1 MRRLLLSAVV
11 ATVLTTS
18 SAEAVAPPPPPDGFA
33 AFYKLFAAA
42 VAKDDQ
48 KALAGFTVL
57 SAALDPADSPITF
70 AAFHKRY
77 LTAKERRCLANGKPA
92 RDVDG
97 TGTVNY
103 YVFCGQL
110 IYSFT
115 KPSAAGWRLT
125 DLSPAD

>member
-1 MRRLLLSAVV
+1 MRRMLLCAV
-11 ATVLTTS
+11 ATTAMTTS
-18 SAEAVAPPPPPDGFA
+18 SLAAAPPPSDDGFA

-48 KALAGFTVL
+48 TAIAGFTVM
-57 SAALDPADSPITF
+57 SGALDPLDHPTF
-70 AAFHKRY
+70 AQFHKHY
-77 LTAKERRCLANGKPA
+77 LTPKERRCLANARPA
-92 RDVDG
+92 RDIDG
-97 TGTVNY
+97 TGAVNY

>member
-1 MRRLLLSAVV
+1 MGRLLLCAVSAT
-11 ATVLTTS
+11 ALTTS
-18 SAEAVAPPPPPDGFA
+18 SLAAAPPPPDDGFA

-48 KALAGFTVL
+48 KTLAGFTVL
-57 SAALDPADSPITF
+57 SGALDPADHPTF
-70 AAFHKRY
+70 AQFHKRY
-77 LTAKERRCLANGKPA
+77 LTLKERRCLANAKPA
-92 RDVDG
+92 RDIDG
-97 TGTVNY
+97 TGAVNY